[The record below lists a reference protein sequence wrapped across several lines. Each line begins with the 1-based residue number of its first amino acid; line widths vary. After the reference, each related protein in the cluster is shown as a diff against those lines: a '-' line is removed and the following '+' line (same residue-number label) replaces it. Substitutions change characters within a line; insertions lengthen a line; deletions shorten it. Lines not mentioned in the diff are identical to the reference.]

1 MVSVWYCIFNYTLYA
16 IRYMLIQEKLMK
28 HNKLTLMVL
37 TCSTLLFTACNS
49 ELKKPASQSPSPTAI
64 LGAMP
69 EEVAMLER
77 QLAKKNERSIEGVK
91 FVEGQLMGRDVVIA
105 QTGTGKVNAA
115 MTAAILIDN
124 FHPKQVI
131 FTGIAGAV
139 NPQLSPGDIVIA
151 EKTAQHDHGILTSS
165 GLENTGAVSPIT
177 GRANPVFFPAD
188 PALLQLAEYAAQNIA
203 LEKIKTSEGEKSP
216 GIMKG
221 VVVTGDI
228 FVASP
233 EKCEELRRTL
243 GADAVEMEGA
253 AVTQICYQLGIPCIV
268 IRSISDN
275 ANEKAAQ
282 DMQKFHKIAAMNSA
296 SMVVGI
302 VENLSPN
309 PEPAV
314 PKHVKKRH
322 K

>member
-1 MVSVWYCIFNYTLYA
+1 
-16 IRYMLIQEKLMK
+16 MK
-28 HNKLTLMVL
+28 RNKLALMVL

-49 ELKKPASQSPSPTAI
+49 ELKKPTSQSPTAI

-69 EEVAMLER
+69 EEVVMLEK
-77 QLAKKNERSIEGVK
+77 QLSKKSERSIEGIK
-91 FVEGQLMGRDVVIA
+91 FTNGQLMGRNVVIA

-115 MTAAILIDN
+115 MTATLVIEN

-131 FTGIAGAV
+131 FTGIAGAI

-151 EKTAQHDHGILTSS
+151 EKTAQHDSGILTPD
-165 GLENTGAVSPIT
+165 GLENKGAINPINEQ
-177 GRANPVFFPAD
+177 RNPVFYPAD
-188 PALLQLAEYAAQNIA
+188 PALLQLAEYAAQNVA
-203 LEKIKTSEGEKSP
+203 LEKIKTSQGERAP

-233 EKCEELRRTL
+233 QKCEELRKTL

-253 AVTQICYQLGIPCIV
+253 AVAQICYQLGIPCIV

-275 ANEKAAQ
+275 ANEKATE
-282 DMQKFHKIAAMNSA
+282 DMEKFSKIAAMNSA

-302 VENLSPN
+302 VENLSLS
-309 PEPAV
+309 PEPAAQ
-314 PKHVKKRH
+314 KHVKKRH

>member
-1 MVSVWYCIFNYTLYA
+1 MFGVAFLT
-16 IRYMLIQEKLMK
+16 IRYMLYANANANSGDIMK

-49 ELKKPASQSPSPTAI
+49 ELKKSASQSPSPTAI

-69 EEVAMLER
+69 EEVEMLEG
-77 QLAKKNERSIEGVK
+77 QLSKKNERSIEGIK
-91 FVEGQLMGRDVVIA
+91 FTDGQLMGRNVVIA

-115 MTAAILIDN
+115 MAAAILIEN

-151 EKTAQHDHGILTSS
+151 EKTAQHDSGILTSS
-165 GLENTGAVSPIT
+165 GLENKGAVSPIT
-177 GRANPVFFPAD
+177 GRVNPVFFPAD
-188 PALLQLAEYAAQNIA
+188 PALLQLAEYAAKNVA
-203 LEKIKTSEGEKSP
+203 LKKTKTSEGEKSP

-233 EKCEELRRTL
+233 EKCEELRKTL
-243 GADAVEMEGA
+243 GANAVEMEGA
-253 AVTQICYQLGIPCIV
+253 AVAQVCYQLGIPCIV

-275 ANEKAAQ
+275 ANEKAAE
-282 DMQKFHKIAAMNSA
+282 DMEKFYKIAAMNSA

-302 VENLSPN
+302 VENLSPS
-309 PEPAV
+309 PEPTV
-314 PKHVKKRH
+314 QKHVKKRH

>member
-1 MVSVWYCIFNYTLYA
+1 VFGVVFLT

-28 HNKLTLMVL
+28 RNKLALMVL
-37 TCSTLLFTACNS
+37 TCSTILFTACNS
-49 ELKKPASQSPSPTAI
+49 ELKKPISSQSQSPTAI

-69 EEVAMLER
+69 EEVAMLEG
-77 QLAKKNERSIEGVK
+77 QLSKKNERSIEGVK
-91 FVEGQLMGRDVVIA
+91 FVEGRLMGRNVVIA

-115 MTAAILIDN
+115 MTTAILIEN
-124 FHPKQVI
+124 FHPKRVI
-131 FTGIAGAV
+131 FTGIAGAI

-151 EKTAQHDHGILTSS
+151 EKTAQHDHGIFTSS

-177 GRANPVFFPAD
+177 GRRNPIFFPAD
-188 PALLQLAEYAAQNIA
+188 PALLQLAEYAAQNVA
-203 LEKIKTSEGEKSP
+203 LEKIKTSEGERAP

-233 EKCEELRRTL
+233 EKCEELRKTL

-253 AVTQICYQLGIPCIV
+253 AVAQVCYQLGIPCIV

-275 ANEKAAQ
+275 ANEKATE
-282 DMQKFHKIAAMNSA
+282 DIQKFYKIAAMNSA

-302 VENLSPN
+302 VENLSPS
-309 PEPAV
+309 PEPAAQ
-314 PKHVKKRH
+314 KHVKKRH

>member
-1 MVSVWYCIFNYTLYA
+1 
-16 IRYMLIQEKLMK
+16 MLTQEKFMK
-28 HNKLTLMVL
+28 HNKLALMVL
-37 TCSTLLFTACNS
+37 TCSTLLFVACNS
-49 ELKKPASQSPSPTAI
+49 EIKKPASQSPTAI

-69 EEVAMLER
+69 EEVVMLEER
-77 QLAKKNERSIEGVK
+77 LSKKNERSIEGIK
-91 FVEGQLMGRDVVIA
+91 FTDGQLMGRNVVIA

-115 MTAAILIDN
+115 MTATLVIDN
-124 FHPKQVI
+124 FHPKLVI

-151 EKTAQHDHGILTSS
+151 EKTAQHDHGVLTSS
-165 GLENTGAVSPIT
+165 SLENTGAVSPIT
-177 GRANPVFFPAD
+177 GQRNPVFFPAD
-188 PALLQLAEYAAQNIA
+188 PALLQLAEQAAKNVS
-203 LEKIKTSEGEKSP
+203 LEKIKTSEGERTP

-233 EKCEELRRTL
+233 EKCEELRKTL

-253 AVTQICYQLGIPCIV
+253 AVAQVCYQLGIPCIV

-282 DMQKFHKIAAMNSA
+282 DLEKFYKIAAMNSA

-302 VENLSPN
+302 VENIAPVPNLLSKN
-309 PEPAV
+309 MSKNGISKPAV
-314 PKHVKKRH
+314 TKEQNANLRD
-322 K
+322 